1 MLLLVPEHAGQ
12 VAVAVHAQL
21 EVNVAFQQI
30 PASPL
35 GGPLAVKRGVTSG
48 ITRAVARL
56 RVPISPGIIN
66 LTLPAR

>member
-1 MLLLVPEHAGQ
+1 MLLLLPEHAGQ

-35 GGPLAVKRGVTSG
+35 GGPLAVKRDGAKWDNSSYCQTKG
-48 ITRAVARL
+48 TNQ
-56 RVPISPGIIN
+56 PKYH
-66 LTLPAR
+66 